1 MGLHFAKEGIKTAEL
16 AYELAAVFNMFLSI
30 LPDMMITI
38 DCHID
43 SNARKHR
50 DTSDTPVL
58 NKASDNEEQT
68 GTAKKKRRD
77 LWTDPWAETTGM
89 ESLFHGNEHIGHE
102 DYPNIQWWYLHEGHI
117 L

>member
-43 SNARKHR
+43 SKH
-50 DTSDTPVL
+50 
-58 NKASDNEEQT
+58 Q
-68 GTAKKKRRD
+68 
-77 LWTDPWAETTGM
+77 ET
-89 ESLFHGNEHIGHE
+89 
-102 DYPNIQWWYLHEGHI
+102 
-117 L
+117 